1 MKARNFQLRICAAI
15 SLLILGANHGWAD
28 NGAAPAPM
36 APASSTLPEMTPS
49 GSALNRGVKHL
60 FPQAVPKGEDNV
72 KHLFPQGWPISLRGW
87 VSGGYVFNGNT
98 PSSHFNGPYNEV
110 DRNQPQ
116 LNQVYFIAEKTLRDT
131 NGIDV
136 GGRFDVLFG
145 NDFFLAQSNGL
156 ERTEAGAPKWNQQLH
171 GFALPQM
178 YAEIG
183 NKTVSVKLGHFY
195 TIIGYEGVPAAGNF
209 FYSKSY
215 SYQFA
220 GPFTHWGG
228 LATVNI
234 TPQLTAR
241 GGVVNG
247 WDSLSGV
254 ENNPAFLGGIKYVTT
269 DQFFTGSLAVIT
281 GQEPSSIPGQFG
293 LRTRYSAL
301 VTLRPTQR
309 LEYTFHQHYSAQANG
324 TVNGTAA
331 SWYGVDQYL
340 NYSLHKVV
348 KTGLRFE
355 WFRDADGTRVSGS
368 EFRGNP
374 NRGAF
379 AGDFFSITGGVNYT
393 PHPNITFRPE
403 VRYDWFSGEG
413 RPFNGNNNQ
422 VMVGINAYVQY

>member
-15 SLLILGANHGWAD
+15 SLLILGVNHGWAD

-60 FPQAVPKGEDNV
+60 FPQAVPKGEDDV

-241 GGVVNG
+241 AGAVNG

-281 GQEPSSIPGQFG
+281 GQEPSSIPGAVWF
-293 LRTRYSAL
+293 A
-301 VTLRPTQR
+301 
-309 LEYTFHQHYSAQANG
+309 
-324 TVNGTAA
+324 
-331 SWYGVDQYL
+331 
-340 NYSLHKVV
+340 HK
-348 KTGLRFE
+348 
-355 WFRDADGTRVSGS
+355 
-368 EFRGNP
+368 
-374 NRGAF
+374 
-379 AGDFFSITGGVNYT
+379 I
-393 PHPNITFRPE
+393 
-403 VRYDWFSGEG
+403 
-413 RPFNGNNNQ
+413 
-422 VMVGINAYVQY
+422 